1 MSNLEDFTMPDR
13 GFVFWPVGTGDSTT
27 IVIDDDHVMQVDIRQ
42 MESST
47 EEDDPHAPVVDLL
60 VEHLPKVDGE
70 PYLST
75 FVLTHP
81 DKDHCQGFADL
92 LDQVTI
98 GEVWFAPRVLSE
110 FDEDLC
116 DDAQAFK
123 EEAQRRV
130 DKAKEQ
136 TPEAGDRVRII
147 GYDDVLE
154 EEEYEGFPEELLT
167 VPGSEITELD
177 GEDLSDIFRAFVHAP
192 FKDDSEAER
201 NDTSVGLQV
210 TLKDEDASCRAMLL
224 GDLSNPTIN
233 RIFDVSDADDLKWNI
248 FLAPHHCSKTVMY
261 TSDNDDDKE
270 VLDRKLMSKID
281 DAGEDCRYIISSSAP
296 IPSSNKAGDN
306 PPHTRAKNRYCEIVE
321 DGNFI
326 CTQEHPNEEEPEP
339 VVIGVTDDGCNLE
352 SDSGSG
358 SKNSTELADAVIAA
372 RGGRSTPTTQ
382 TTFGS
387 V

>member
-1 MSNLEDFTMPDR
+1 MFNLEGFTLPDR

-27 IVIDDDHVMQVDIRQ
+27 IVVDENRVMQVDIRQ

-47 EEDDPHAPVVDLL
+47 DEDDSHAPVVDLL
-60 VEHLPKVDGE
+60 TEHLPKEGDK

-98 GEVWFAPRVLSE
+98 GEIWFAPRVLSE

-130 DKAKEQ
+130 DNAKEQ
-136 TPEAGDRVRII
+136 TPKAGDRVRII
-147 GYDDVLE
+147 GYAEVLE

-167 VPGSEITELD
+167 VPGNEITEID
-177 GEDLSDIFRAFVHAP
+177 GEDISGVFRAFVHAP
-192 FKDDSEAER
+192 FKVDAEAER
-201 NDTSVGLQV
+201 NDTSIGLQV
-210 TLKDEDASCRAMLL
+210 TLKDGNESCQAMLL
-224 GDLSNPTIN
+224 GDLSNPTLK
-233 RIFDVSDADDLKWNI
+233 RIFNISKNDNLKWNV
-248 FLAPHHCSKTVMY
+248 FLAPHHCSKSVMY
-261 TSDNDDDKE
+261 TTNEDDNE
-270 VLDRKLMSKID
+270 VLDRELMSQIES
-281 DAGEDCRYIISSSAP
+281 AGEECRYIISSSAP
-296 IPSSNKAGDN
+296 IPSSNRTGDN
-306 PPHTRAKNRYCEIVE
+306 PPHARAKNRYCEIVE

-326 CTQEHPNEEEPEP
+326 CTQEHPDEESP
-339 VVIGVTDDGCNLE
+339 VPIVIAVSDDGCGLG
-352 SDSGSG
+352 SDDVSK
-358 SKNSTELADAVIAA
+358 SKNSTDVAAAVTAA
-372 RGGRSTPTTQ
+372 RGGNSTPTSQ

-387 V
+387 A

>member
-1 MSNLEDFTMPDR
+1 MSNLEDFTLPDR

-27 IVIDDDHVMQVDIRQ
+27 IVIDEDHVMQVDIRQ

-47 EEDDPHAPVVDLL
+47 EKDDPHAPVVDLL
-60 VEHLPKVDGE
+60 VEHLPQVDGS

-98 GEVWFAPRVLSE
+98 GEIWFAPRVLSE

-130 DKAKEQ
+130 GNAKVRA
-136 TPEAGDRVRII
+136 PEAGDRIRII
-147 GYDDVLE
+147 GYAEVLE
-154 EEEYEGFPEELLT
+154 EEEYEGFPEDLLT
-167 VPGSEITELD
+167 IPGNEVTEID
-177 GEDLSDIFRAFVHAP
+177 GEDLSAEFRAFVHAP
-192 FKDDSEAER
+192 FKDDAEAER

-210 TLKDEDASCRAMLL
+210 TLKGDNESCRAMLL
-224 GDLSNPTIN
+224 GDLSNPTVK
-233 RIFDVSDADDLKWNI
+233 RIFDISDDDDLKWNV

-261 TSDNDDDKE
+261 TSDDDDKE
-270 VLDRKLMSKID
+270 VLDRKLMTQIEG
-281 DAGEDCRYIISSSAP
+281 AGEDCRYIISSSAP

-306 PPHTRAKNRYCEIVE
+306 PPHARANNRYFEIVE

-326 CTQEHPNEEEPEP
+326 CTQEHPDEESP
-339 VVIGVTDDGCNLE
+339 VPIVIAVSDDGCELN
-352 SDSGSG
+352 SDNGSG
-358 SKNSTELADAVIAA
+358 SKNSMDVAAAVEAA
-372 RGGRSTPTTQ
+372 RGDRTPPTTQ

-387 V
+387 A

>member
-1 MSNLEDFTMPDR
+1 MSNLEDFTLPDR

-27 IVIDDDHVMQVDIRQ
+27 IVIDEDRVMQVDIRQ

-60 VEHLPKVDGE
+60 VEHLPQVDGE
-70 PYLST
+70 PYLSS

-81 DKDHCQGFADL
+81 DLDHCQGFADL
-92 LDQVTI
+92 LEKATI
-98 GEVWFAPRVLSE
+98 GEIWFAPRVLSE

-136 TPEAGDRVRII
+136 TLEAGDRVRII
-147 GYDDVLE
+147 GYADVLE

-167 VPGSEITELD
+167 VPGNEITEID
-177 GEDLSDIFRAFVHAP
+177 GEDVSDMFRAFVHAP
-192 FKDDSEAER
+192 FKDDAEAER

-210 TLKDEDASCRAMLL
+210 TLKGDNESCRAMLL
-224 GDLSNPTIN
+224 GDLSHPTIK
-233 RIFDVSDADDLKWNI
+233 RIFDISDDDDLKWNV

-261 TSDNDDDKE
+261 TTDDDDKE
-270 VLDRKLMSKID
+270 VLDSKLRAQIES
-281 DAGEDCRYIISSSAP
+281 AGEDCRYIISSSAP
-296 IPSSNKAGDN
+296 VPSSNKSGDN
-306 PPHTRAKNRYCEIVE
+306 PPHAIAKNRYCEIVE
-321 DGNFI
+321 DGNFV
-326 CTQEHPNEEEPEP
+326 CTQEHPDEESPEP
-339 VVIGVTDDGCNLE
+339 IVISVSDDGCELD
-352 SDSGSG
+352 SDNGSG
-358 SKNSTELADAVIAA
+358 SKNSMDVVTAVTLA
-372 RGGRSTPTTQ
+372 RGGRTTPTSQ

-387 V
+387 A

>member
-27 IVIDDDHVMQVDIRQ
+27 ILIDEDRVMQVDIRQ

-60 VEHLPKVDGE
+60 VEHLPQVDGS

-75 FVLTHP
+75 LVLTHP

-98 GEVWFAPRVLSE
+98 GEIWFAPRVLSE

-130 DKAKEQ
+130 DNAKGQ
-136 TPEAGDRVRII
+136 IPEAGDRVRII
-147 GYDDVLE
+147 GYADVLE

-167 VPGSEITELD
+167 VPGNEITEID
-177 GEDLSDIFRAFVHAP
+177 GEDISDAFRAFVHAP
-192 FKDDSEAER
+192 FKEDSEAER

-210 TLKDEDASCRAMLL
+210 TLKGDNKDCRAMLL
-224 GDLSNPTIN
+224 GDLSNPTVK
-233 RIFDVSDADDLKWNI
+233 RIFDISKDDDLKWNV
-248 FLAPHHCSKTVMY
+248 FLAPHHCSKSVMY
-261 TSDNDDDKE
+261 TTNEDGNE
-270 VLDRKLMSKID
+270 VLDRKLMSQIEG
-281 DAGEDCRYIISSSAP
+281 AGEDCRYIVSSSAP
-296 IPSSNKAGDN
+296 VPSSNKSGDN
-306 PPHTRAKNRYCEIVE
+306 PPHARAKNRYCEIVE

-326 CTQEHPNEEEPEP
+326 CTQENPDEEAPVP
-339 VVIGVTDDGCNLE
+339 VVIAVSDDGCELD
-352 SDSGSG
+352 SDNGSG
-358 SKNSTELADAVIAA
+358 SKNSIDVAAAVIAA
-372 RGGRSTPTTQ
+372 RGGRSAPTSQ
-382 TTFGS
+382 TTFGLE
-387 V
+387 